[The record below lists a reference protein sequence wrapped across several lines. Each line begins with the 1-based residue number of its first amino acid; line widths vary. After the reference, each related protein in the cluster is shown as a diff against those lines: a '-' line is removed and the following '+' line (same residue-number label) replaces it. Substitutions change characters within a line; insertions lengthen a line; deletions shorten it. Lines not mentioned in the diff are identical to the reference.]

1 MIKIIEEEHNLN
13 KTDLKYLK
21 FENMKQRLE

>member
-1 MIKIIEEEHNLN
+1 MIKMIEEDQNLN